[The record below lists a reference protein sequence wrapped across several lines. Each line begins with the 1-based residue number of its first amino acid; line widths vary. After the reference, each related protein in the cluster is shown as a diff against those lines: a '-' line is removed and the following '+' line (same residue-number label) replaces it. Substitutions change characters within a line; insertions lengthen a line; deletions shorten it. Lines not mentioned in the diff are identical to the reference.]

1 MAETLRKKKSAF
13 KMPHIYVLLMAIISS
28 CTILTWIL
36 PAGEFERHDNMI
48 IRFAMNSGRP
58 LQKSGIRY
66 DRRHQGR

>member
-48 IRFAMNSGRP
+48 IRFAMP
-58 LQKSGIRY
+58 
-66 DRRHQGR
+66 